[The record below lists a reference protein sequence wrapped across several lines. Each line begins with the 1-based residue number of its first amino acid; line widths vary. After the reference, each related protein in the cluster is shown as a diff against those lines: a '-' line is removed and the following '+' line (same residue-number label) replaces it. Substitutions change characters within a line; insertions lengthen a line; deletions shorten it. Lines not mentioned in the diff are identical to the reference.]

1 MPVPASPSQ
10 HPPAGAPRTSFA
22 ARAAVLVVTAA
33 AGGAALALAPSGATS
48 WTLAVVLAGWACVA
62 VTVLVDHRLVRKA
75 RATAAERESETSRL
89 RAEAARRSAEISHLA
104 GATLPAVAERLRE
117 GTGAADVLAA
127 VPPPSDP
134 QLSRIT
140 HTFAATVEEDV
151 RRVMTIEDEY
161 RAIREELEEAAT
173 EHDRFVRET
182 MPAAIGRLREGRSAD
197 TVLAE
202 TDLPHHP
209 ALRVPAESFIREL
222 ALSERRAAAAQAASA
237 KALSRVQ
244 AKAVQMLADLR
255 DMQERHGEE
264 VFGDLLKLDHSTSQ
278 LGLMTDRLALL
289 MGGRSS
295 RAWNKPIKMES
306 ILRGAAGR
314 IAAYQRVRLHCSTR
328 TAVAGFAAEG
338 VMHLLAELMDN
349 AANFSPP
356 IDEVHVY
363 VEDRSAGIVVTIEDS
378 GLKMAD
384 AAMRRAEEAV
394 TGRVTDLA
402 SLQGTRLG
410 LAVVGRL
417 ASKYGVSVNYRPSS
431 RGGTGVVVLLPLH
444 LLAQHREPAPHETA
458 GRGESL
464 AGRGGAARGVPVQ
477 SPSASRTSSLPAR
490 DADALPSAGSAVGS
504 RGDVDALPV
513 RGARDA
519 GALPVR
525 GSNGSGGDRDNAAEA
540 RPATPEPSAPR
551 TERPASVTE
560 RLSALPT
567 VPGQGRH
574 RQPASTTPNGLPVRA
589 PGRTMAEAEREREQ
603 RQSAA
608 ARSGDTASGRRGA
621 RDAGSRFGAF
631 HRGARQSG
639 NGTSDT
645 GTSENGATTTGATD
659 TPGAGTSGGTA
670 DSLPPAAP

>member
-1 MPVPASPSQ
+1 M
-10 HPPAGAPRTSFA
+10 
-22 ARAAVLVVTAA
+22 VTAA
-33 AGGAALALAPSGATS
+33 AGGAALALAPSGATP

-75 RATAAERESETSRL
+75 RATAVERESEVGRL

-117 GTGAADVLAA
+117 GTSAADVLAA

-161 RAIREELEEAAT
+161 RAIREELDEAAT

-519 GALPVR
+519 AALPVR

-540 RPATPEPSAPR
+540 RPAAAHLPATPESAAPR
-551 TERPASVTE
+551 TERQAAITE
-560 RLSALPT
+560 RLAELPT

-574 RQPASTTPNGLPVRA
+574 RQPDSTTPNGLPVRA

-608 ARSGDTASGRRGA
+608 ARSGDTSGRRGA

-639 NGTSDT
+639 NGGT
-645 GTSENGATTTGATD
+645 GASGIGASGIGAPGNGAPGD
-659 TPGAGTSGGTA
+659 GTPGA

>member
-33 AGGAALALAPSGATS
+33 AGGAALALAPSGATP

-62 VTVLVDHRLVRKA
+62 VTVLVDHRLVQKA
-75 RATAAERESETSRL
+75 RATAVERESEVGRL

-458 GRGESL
+458 GRGESR
-464 AGRGGAARGVPVQ
+464 AGRGGAARGGPEQ

-608 ARSGDTASGRRGA
+608 ARSGDTSGRRGA

-631 HRGARQSG
+631 HRGARPSGNGVTGTSGSGTSG
-639 NGTSDT
+639 NGTFGS
-645 GTSENGATTTGATD
+645 G
-659 TPGAGTSGGTA
+659 TPGA

>member
-1 MPVPASPSQ
+1 M
-10 HPPAGAPRTSFA
+10 
-22 ARAAVLVVTAA
+22 LVVTAA
-33 AGGAALALAPSGATS
+33 AGGAALALAPSGATP

-75 RATAAERESETSRL
+75 RATAVERESEVGRL

-117 GTGAADVLAA
+117 GTSAADVLAA

-161 RAIREELEEAAT
+161 RAIREELDEAAT

-519 GALPVR
+519 AALPVR

-540 RPATPEPSAPR
+540 RPAAAHLPATPESAAPR
-551 TERPASVTE
+551 TERQAAITE
-560 RLSALPT
+560 RLAELPT

-574 RQPASTTPNGLPVRA
+574 RQPDSTTPNGLPVRA

-608 ARSGDTASGRRGA
+608 ARSGDTSGRRGA

-639 NGTSDT
+639 NGGT
-645 GTSENGATTTGATD
+645 GASGIGASGIGAPGNGAPGDGA
-659 TPGAGTSGGTA
+659 PGA

>member
-1 MPVPASPSQ
+1 
-10 HPPAGAPRTSFA
+10 
-22 ARAAVLVVTAA
+22 VLVTSAA
-33 AGGAALALAPSGATS
+33 AGGATVALAPSDAFT
-48 WTLAVVLAGWACVA
+48 WILAVVVVAWVCVA
-62 VTVLVDHRLVRKA
+62 VTVLVGHRLVHRA
-75 RATAAERESETSRL
+75 RSAAAERESENGRL
-89 RAEAARRSAEISHLA
+89 RAEAARLSVEISHLA
-104 GATLPAVAERLRE
+104 GLTLPAVAERLRE
-117 GTGAADVLAA
+117 GTSAADVLAS

-134 QLSRIT
+134 QLQRLT
-140 HTFAATVEEDV
+140 RMFAAVVEEDA
-151 RRVMTIEDEY
+151 RRSAALDAEY
-161 RAIREELEEAAT
+161 RALRGEMDQAAA
-173 EHDRFVRET
+173 EYERFVKET
-182 MPAAIGRLREGRSAD
+182 LPAAVARLREGRSAD

-202 TDLPHHP
+202 SELPRLP
-209 ALRVPAESFIREL
+209 ELRVPAESFIREL
-222 ALSERRAAAAQAASA
+222 AHSERRAAAAQAASA

-244 AKAVQMLADLR
+244 AKAVRMLADLR

-295 RAWNKPIKMES
+295 RAWNKPIVMES
-306 ILRGAAGR
+306 ILRGAVGR

-328 TAVAGFAAEG
+328 AAVSGFAAEG

-417 ASKYGVSVNYRPSS
+417 AVKYGISVNYRPSS

-444 LLAQHREPAPHETA
+444 LLAQQREVVPHQTAPRPEAMPAALAPAPVPET
-458 GRGESL
+458 
-464 AGRGGAARGVPVQ
+464 
-477 SPSASRTSSLPAR
+477 
-490 DADALPSAGSAVGS
+490 
-504 RGDVDALPV
+504 
-513 RGARDA
+513 
-519 GALPVR
+519 
-525 GSNGSGGDRDNAAEA
+525 
-540 RPATPEPSAPR
+540 
-551 TERPASVTE
+551 TERPAAP
-560 RLSALPT
+560 ALPAAIERPAAAALPAAT
-567 VPGQGRH
+567 EAPTARPEPPELPGQRRH
-574 RQPASTTPNGLPVRA
+574 RRPEGTTPNGLPVRA

-603 RQSAA
+603 RHAA
-608 ARSGDTASGRRGA
+608 SWQAGDPPPARRPG

-631 HRGARQSG
+631 HRARRSA
-639 NGTSDT
+639 D
-645 GTSENGATTTGATD
+645 
-659 TPGAGTSGGTA
+659 GTA
-670 DSLPPAAP
+670 GPAARPATEPPEAP

>member
-1 MPVPASPSQ
+1 
-10 HPPAGAPRTSFA
+10 
-22 ARAAVLVVTAA
+22 VLVTSAA
-33 AGGAALALAPSGATS
+33 AGGATVALAPSDAFT
-48 WTLAVVLAGWACVA
+48 WILAVVVVAWVCVA
-62 VTVLVDHRLVRKA
+62 VTVLVGHRLVHRA
-75 RATAAERESETSRL
+75 RSAAAERESENGRL
-89 RAEAARRSAEISHLA
+89 RAEAARLSVEISHLA
-104 GATLPAVAERLRE
+104 GLTLPAVAERLRE
-117 GTGAADVLAA
+117 GTSAADVLAS

-134 QLSRIT
+134 QLQRLT
-140 HTFAATVEEDV
+140 RMFAAVVEEDA
-151 RRVMTIEDEY
+151 RRSAALDAEY
-161 RAIREELEEAAT
+161 RALRGEMDQAAA
-173 EHDRFVRET
+173 EYERFVKET
-182 MPAAIGRLREGRSAD
+182 LPAAVARLREGRSAD

-202 TDLPHHP
+202 SELPRLP
-209 ALRVPAESFIREL
+209 ELRVPAESFIREL
-222 ALSERRAAAAQAASA
+222 AHSERRAAAAQAASA

-244 AKAVQMLADLR
+244 AKAVRMLADLR

-295 RAWNKPIKMES
+295 RAWNKPIVMES
-306 ILRGAAGR
+306 ILRGAVGR

-328 TAVAGFAAEG
+328 AAVSGFAAEG

-417 ASKYGVSVNYRPSS
+417 AVKYGISVNYRPSS

-444 LLAQHREPAPHETA
+444 LLAQQREVVPHQTAPRPEAMPAALAPAPVPET
-458 GRGESL
+458 
-464 AGRGGAARGVPVQ
+464 
-477 SPSASRTSSLPAR
+477 
-490 DADALPSAGSAVGS
+490 
-504 RGDVDALPV
+504 
-513 RGARDA
+513 
-519 GALPVR
+519 
-525 GSNGSGGDRDNAAEA
+525 
-540 RPATPEPSAPR
+540 
-551 TERPASVTE
+551 TERPAAP
-560 RLSALPT
+560 ALPAAIERPAAAALPAAIEAPT
-567 VPGQGRH
+567 ARPEPPELPGQRRH
-574 RQPASTTPNGLPVRA
+574 RRPEGTTPNGLPVRA

-603 RQSAA
+603 RHAA
-608 ARSGDTASGRRGA
+608 SWQAGDPPPARRPG

-631 HRGARQSG
+631 HRARRSA
-639 NGTSDT
+639 D
-645 GTSENGATTTGATD
+645 
-659 TPGAGTSGGTA
+659 GTA
-670 DSLPPAAP
+670 GPAARPATEPPEAP

>member
-33 AGGAALALAPSGATS
+33 AGGAALALAPSGATP

-75 RATAAERESETSRL
+75 RATAVERESEVGRL

-104 GATLPAVAERLRE
+104 GATLPAVAERLRG
-117 GTGAADVLAA
+117 GTSAADVLAA

-161 RAIREELEEAAT
+161 RAIREELDEAAT

-519 GALPVR
+519 AALPVR

-540 RPATPEPSAPR
+540 RPAAAHLPATPESPAPR
-551 TERPASVTE
+551 TERQAAITE
-560 RLSALPT
+560 RLAELPT

-574 RQPASTTPNGLPVRA
+574 RQPDSTTPNGLPVRA

-608 ARSGDTASGRRGA
+608 ARSGDTSGRRGA

-639 NGTSDT
+639 NG
-645 GTSENGATTTGATD
+645 GTGASGIGAPGNG
-659 TPGAGTSGGTA
+659 TPGDGTPGA